1 MYLIASGAGV
11 CSPTPFWDWTWL
23 PRAVALFG
31 ACSRSQ
37 PSGKREMSMSENQR
51 ERWREL
57 AEMAI
62 VESDP
67 QRVTELFRQID
78 QLLSDSEN
86 RPGPDALQT
95 DAA

>member
-1 MYLIASGAGV
+1 
-11 CSPTPFWDWTWL
+11 
-23 PRAVALFG
+23 
-31 ACSRSQ
+31 
-37 PSGKREMSMSENQR
+37 MSENQR

-67 QRVTELFRQID
+67 QRLTELFRQID
-78 QLLSDSEN
+78 QLLSNSEN